1 MSASSG
7 VIASLGGVHKDV
19 LYYCEKN
26 KLSPPPTFAATINTI
41 LQLLHQYPS
50 GISRCIIL
58 TEVEARH
65 KLGLRRGE
73 TCSRLKQ
80 TIAIHQIAL
89 DDIIEGELTRIAD
102 YKCKLSAEGAAVEIL
117 LHRKFSDIIAF
128 IKFVLGFDLLQNRR
142 VLLTNCRYRKS
153 QSLVLMPTMFMML
166 VFDVNEPDKN
176 STLLRNL
183 WYKMHDDMCEV
194 VKTIPAATS
203 PEAADQ
209 YNLTCKV
216 FIVEIMKISD
226 VFEHPE
232 KQNMTYRVVQLSI
245 RDKLSPSVGS
255 DNLVP
260 HDLLIYLILTDEQV
274 VLSTLWKEHDTILL
288 YRPYIA
294 SNSEQVL
301 FGSSILIHGSMQ
313 CNKVTRPAPGFEDVS
328 STPNVL
334 SIHLYYSLL
343 TVAIRLNNIP
353 KAAYQL
359 SPIKE
364 NNSAYDKW
372 SVDLLHELGLAKYV
386 EISNKLQRVDVS
398 KYVPFLSPMK
408 LCKGMYNVTL
418 ILRVLHTQIHTHTE
432 HTIDTTENISSI
444 NTSVTTDLWA
454 ECIDIKDPV
463 RMIIVLL
470 RTTYPV
476 PRCIASGEL
485 VVANKLLINSNTFN
499 KSEIQGNLAKLP
511 GAIVNSLDRA
521 CTSWIDCV
529 TEESSK
535 LNNHELFINITRL
548 SSLVSSHSFYQN
560 CQLSDL
566 VSNTGSESF
575 RQVSACAKVAATA
588 LSTANVVLEKMGNDV
603 KKPKLDVVKS
613 DEETDF
619 LATLVLDDGFG
630 VTIIGIVTK
639 TTVNT
644 SADCHINHES
654 HTVWIKCGVQYSF
667 ILSKI
672 LFPFES
678 PVKTYVNQLYP
689 GNDHIY
695 RIHTMS

>member
-7 VIASLGGVHKDV
+7 VIAALGGVHKDV

-128 IKFVLGFDLLQNRR
+128 IKFVVGSDLLQNRR

-166 VFDVNEPDKN
+166 VFDVNEIDKN
-176 STLLRNL
+176 SILLRNL
-183 WYKMHDDMCEV
+183 WYKMHDDTYDV

-203 PEAADQ
+203 PEGADQ

-216 FIVEIMKISD
+216 FIVEILKISD

-232 KQNMTYRVVQLSI
+232 KQNMTYRVVKLSI
-245 RDKLSPSVGS
+245 RNKLNPSVGN
-255 DNLVP
+255 DHVVP

-274 VLSTLWKEHDTILL
+274 VLSTLWKEHDIILL

-294 SNSEQVL
+294 SNSEQAL
-301 FGSSILIHGSMQ
+301 FGSSISSHGSMQ
-313 CNKVTRPAPGFEDVS
+313 YNKVTRPAPGFEDVS

-343 TVAIRLNNIP
+343 TVAIRLDGMP
-353 KAAYQL
+353 KATYQL
-359 SPIKE
+359 SPMKE
-364 NNSAYDKW
+364 NNIAYDKW
-372 SVDLLHELGLAKYV
+372 SDDLLNELGLAKYV
-386 EISNKLQRVDVS
+386 EITNKVQRVDTS
-398 KYVPFLSPMK
+398 KYVPFLSPIK

-418 ILRVLHTQIHTHTE
+418 ILRILYIQTHAQTE
-432 HTIDTTENISSI
+432 HIIDATENISSI
-444 NTSVTTDLWA
+444 KTSVTTDLWA
-454 ECIDIKDPV
+454 ECIDITDPK

-470 RTTYPV
+470 HTTYPV
-476 PRCIASGEL
+476 SQRIASGEL

-499 KSEIQGNLAKLP
+499 KSEIQDNLVKLP
-511 GAIVNSLDRA
+511 SALDRA

-529 TEESSK
+529 TEENSK
-535 LNNHELFINITRL
+535 LNNHDLFINITRL
-548 SSLVSSHSFYQN
+548 SSLVSSHSFYQD
-560 CQLSDL
+560 CQFTDL
-566 VSNTGSESF
+566 VSKTGSELF
-575 RQVSACAKVAATA
+575 RQVNACAKVAATV
-588 LSTANVVLEKMGNDV
+588 LSTANIIIEKTSNDV

-619 LATLVLDDGFG
+619 LATLVLDDGLG
-630 VTIIGIVTK
+630 IKIIGIITK

-644 SADCHINHES
+644 SADCHINQEN
-654 HTVWIKCGVQYSF
+654 HTVWIKCGVKYSF

-678 PVKTYVNQLYP
+678 PVQTYVNRLYP
-689 GNDHIY
+689 DNDQHIY